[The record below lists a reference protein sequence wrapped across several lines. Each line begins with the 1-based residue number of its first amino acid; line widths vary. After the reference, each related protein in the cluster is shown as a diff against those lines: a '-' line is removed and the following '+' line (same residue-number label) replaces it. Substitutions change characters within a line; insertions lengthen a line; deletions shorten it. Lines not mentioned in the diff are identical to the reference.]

1 MVVGAQAAWGAPGAD
16 QQYGCALVRFHPI
29 RLFDDGKR
37 SCSWTDRRERR
48 PTGEAGLGLDT
59 RQYNGRTTSTDM
71 LWGGVPYV
79 TVPGA
84 SLASRVASSLAV
96 AHGVPDLL
104 AHSEKEYEDLAV
116 AWSGGG
122 GRGLSDTVA
131 VTVAG
136 KDGEGPRVLHIP
148 RGGFGVGVGK
158 ATMGY
163 LSDRRK
169 QVGRWRA
176 GGVEQFEYIQ
186 TAVEAGRELGKLF
199 DTAGWVEAF
208 EKRLGQAWQ
217 RHLVGRPLTHLGGDE
232 EDDDGL

>member
-1 MVVGAQAAWGAPGAD
+1 M
-16 QQYGCALVRFHPI
+16 
-29 RLFDDGKR
+29 
-37 SCSWTDRRERR
+37 RECR

-148 RGGFGVGVGK
+148 RGGFGVGVGR

-186 TAVEAGRELGKLF
+186 TAVEAGSWGSCSTRR
-199 DTAGWVEAF
+199 AGWRRLRSGWGRRGSGTWWAGRWRTWAATRRTTTDSDLLEA
-208 EKRLGQAWQ
+208 ACS
-217 RHLVGRPLTHLGGDE
+217 
-232 EDDDGL
+232 

>member
-1 MVVGAQAAWGAPGAD
+1 M
-16 QQYGCALVRFHPI
+16 R
-29 RLFDDGKR
+29 
-37 SCSWTDRRERR
+37 
-48 PTGEAGLGLDT
+48 
-59 RQYNGRTTSTDM
+59 GR
-71 LWGGVPYV
+71 
-79 TVPGA
+79 A
-84 SLASRVASSLAV
+84 
-96 AHGVPDLL
+96 
-104 AHSEKEYEDLAV
+104 LAV

-169 QVGRWRA
+169 QGGRWRA

-186 TAVEAGRELGKLF
+186 NAGAEGRELRV
-199 DTAGWVEAF
+199 AGGGRGCSPGEMAASRRATPA
-208 EKRLGQAWQ
+208 EK
-217 RHLVGRPLTHLGGDE
+217 E
-232 EDDDGL
+232 